1 MGLSRFELPIELR
14 SSVAYL
20 LGFSI
25 QMCLSRFELRIEPGS
40 NVRNRL
46 GFSMQMCLSR
56 IELPIELGADLL
68 KAPGAPVG
76 QSEYKGML

>member
-25 QMCLSRFELRIEPGS
+25 QMCLSRL
-40 NVRNRL
+40 
-46 GFSMQMCLSR
+46 
-56 IELPIELGADLL
+56 ELPIELGSDLL
-68 KAPGAPVG
+68 EAPGAPVG
-76 QSEYKGML
+76 PSI

>member
-40 NVRNRL
+40 NDKNCL
-46 GFSMQMCLSR
+46 GFSIQMCLSPL
-56 IELPIELGADLL
+56 ELPIELGSDLL

-76 QSEYKGML
+76 PSI